1 MTDAQGRPARRY
13 PLVAS
18 AAFFHLA
25 GVLGTRPIVPLYAT
39 ELGIGPAEI
48 GVLVAVFSTLPLFLA
63 LRGGRWLDVYGS
75 RPMLLAGTLF
85 AGLGLALPELMPGR
99 VGLYASQVV
108 TGSASTLFVLAAQRS
123 VGTLSSEAW
132 ARERNVAVFSLGVAL
147 ASLAGPIPA
156 GFIAERLGYGPAF
169 VVMGGVTLTS
179 LLVSFRLPADRPTGP
194 EGRARFPTG
203 NPLRVLSYNPYM
215 GRAFLISSLILMAK
229 DMYVAYFPLYAVSI
243 GLSASA
249 IGIIIGLHNGGGVV
263 MRLVL
268 LPMVEMF
275 GKNRVVISSI
285 ALGGVL
291 FLLLPFLQGFVLLT
305 LVSVGIGLALG
316 LGQPLSISTTI
327 ALSPRDKLGEVLG
340 VRLGFNRF
348 TQAVVPLG
356 FSGAVLLTGVAGV
369 FAVVGALLCL
379 GATRLRI
386 PDEHSS

>member
-1 MTDAQGRPARRY
+1 MTAPRGRPAPRY
-13 PLVAS
+13 PLVAF

-25 GVLGTRPIVPLYAT
+25 GVMGTRPIVPLYAT

-48 GVLVAVFSTLPLFLA
+48 GVLVAVFATLPLFLA
-63 LRGGRWLDVYGS
+63 LRAGRWLDIYGS
-75 RPMLLAGTLF
+75 RPMLVAGTLF
-85 AGLGLALPELMPGR
+85 AGLGLALPELAPGR

-156 GFIAERLGYGPAF
+156 GFIAERLGHGPAF
-169 VVMGGVTLTS
+169 LALGAVTLLS
-179 LLVSFRLPADRPTGP
+179 LPVSLRLSADRPATPAG
-194 EGRARFPTG
+194 GAQFPAG
-203 NPLRVLSYNPYM
+203 NPLRVLTYNPYM

-229 DMYVAYFPLYAVSI
+229 DMYVAYFPLYAASLGI
-243 GLSASA
+243 SAGA

-268 LPMVEMF
+268 LPMIEMF
-275 GKNRVVISSI
+275 GKNRVVIVSI
-285 ALGGVL
+285 LLGGLL
-291 FLLLPFLQGFVLLT
+291 FVALPFLDGIVLLT
-305 LVSVGIGLALG
+305 LASVGIGLALG

-340 VRLGFNRF
+340 VRLDFNRF
-348 TQAVVPLG
+348 TQAAVPLG
-356 FSGAVLLTGVAGV
+356 FGGAVLVTGVAGLFV
-369 FAVVGALLCL
+369 VVGVLLCL
-379 GATRLRI
+379 GASRLHI
-386 PDEHSS
+386 PDEFST